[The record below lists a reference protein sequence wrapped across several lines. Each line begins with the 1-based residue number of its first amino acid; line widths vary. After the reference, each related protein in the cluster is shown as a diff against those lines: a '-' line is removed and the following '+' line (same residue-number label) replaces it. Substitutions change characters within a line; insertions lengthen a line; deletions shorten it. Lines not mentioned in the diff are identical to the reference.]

1 MHEAFWFLALYF
13 HLKVYHIKTLSFVSV
28 VLSSKQEN
36 RKECLKFLRQ
46 DLKYLFEVKSKNQFL
61 CYFFNLIV
69 LNFLLYD
76 VKQEVCYQRLSFFNA
91 IFYLS
96 AIVWWVMF
104 YNVFCGR
111 LEENQR
117 TQRSGKECPGSYPQV
132 DQHGLNNKR
141 H

>member
-1 MHEAFWFLALYF
+1 MISCIVFPLKFYRIKALSS
-13 HLKVYHIKTLSFVSV
+13 ISV
-28 VLSSKQEN
+28 VLSSRQQN

-46 DLKYLFEVKSKNQFL
+46 DLKYLFEVKGENQFR
-61 CYFFNLIV
+61 YFFNMIM
-69 LNFLLYD
+69 LNFFLYD
-76 VKQEVCYQRLSFFNA
+76 VKQVFCYQRLGFFYA
-91 IFYLS
+91 IFYFF

-117 TQRSGKECPGSYPQV
+117 TQRSGKECPGSYPQL
-132 DQHGLNNKR
+132 DQHGLNNKL